1 MALEKPFEMALHEL
15 WPDAT
20 GQDLVALFDG
30 RVAVTTIANWRAGR
44 RGIPP
49 WAIDRLH
56 QRIDERSAQAKRY
69 LQHVVPGPG
78 LKAGAI
84 NLARY
89 RARST

>member
-1 MALEKPFEMALHEL
+1 MALENHFELAIRAL
-15 WPDAT
+15 WPNAS

-44 RGIPP
+44 RGIPS

-56 QRIDERSAQAKRY
+56 QRIDEHSAQAKQY
-69 LQHVVPGPG
+69 LQRVQPGPG

-89 RARST
+89 RARSA